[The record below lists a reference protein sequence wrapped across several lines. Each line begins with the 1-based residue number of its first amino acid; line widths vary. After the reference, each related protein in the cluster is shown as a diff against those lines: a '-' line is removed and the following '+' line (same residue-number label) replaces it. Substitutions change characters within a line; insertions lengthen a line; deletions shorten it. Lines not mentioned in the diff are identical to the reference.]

1 MNNKR
6 PALELKEFLPYRI
19 NLLAKRIAMS
29 LSSIYT
35 KEFGITIP
43 EWRVLLWLNS
53 YDDLYAK
60 DLIAYTFMDKTQVSR
75 LVNQLEQRGLIK
87 RELDR
92 NDHRSFLLSLTEE
105 GQTLIDKIIPKAI
118 DWENQF
124 IETLKANEYK
134 ALLNSVEKLE
144 RRLDALMA
152 EDDNPVE

>member
-6 PALELKEFLPYRI
+6 PALELREFLPYRI

-92 NDHRSFLLSLTEE
+92 NDHRSFLLSLTGE